1 MKEIK
6 NERSREAQG
15 RRAGFVSQVIAL
27 VLDAAWILLEYF
39 VVLVIVAVL
48 RGLFTS
54 ESFHLPKPDTWVSV
68 IALFV
73 IGVATLEAAWSGA
86 GRTPGMGL
94 IGLRVVAADGTR
106 LGSRRAF
113 WRAVVV
119 LATLGLLVVTALFSR
134 TNRSLY
140 DKWCGSSVI
149 YEWRPGNSVTSSS

>member
-6 NERSREAQG
+6 NKRSREAQG
-15 RRAGFVSQVIAL
+15 RRAGFVSQAIAL
-27 VLDAAWILLEYF
+27 VLDGAWILLEYI
-39 VVLVIVAVL
+39 VVLAIFAVL

-54 ESFHLPKPDTWVSV
+54 ASFHLPKPATWVSV

-113 WRAVVV
+113 WRAVLV
-119 LATLGLLVVTALFSR
+119 LGTLGLLVVTTLFSR

-149 YEWRPGNSVTSSS
+149 YEWRPGNSVAS

>member
-1 MKEIK
+1 VKEIK

-15 RRAGFVSQVIAL
+15 RRAGFVSQAIAL
-27 VLDAAWILLEYF
+27 VLDFAWILLEYV
-39 VVLVIVAVL
+39 VVLAIFGVV

-54 ESFHLPKPDTWVSV
+54 ATFHMPKPDTWVNLV
-68 IALFV
+68 ALFV

-113 WRAVVV
+113 WRAVLAV
-119 LATLGLLVVTALFSR
+119 ATLGLLVVTSLFSR

-140 DKWCGSSVI
+140 DTWCGSSVI
-149 YEWRPGNSVTSSS
+149 YDWRPGNSVASSS

>member
-15 RRAGFVSQVIAL
+15 RRAGVVSQVLAL
-27 VLDAAWILLEYF
+27 VLDAGWILAEY
-39 VVLVIVAVL
+39 VVLLAMFSVL

-54 ESFHLPKPDTWVSV
+54 ASFQLAKPDTWVSV
-68 IALFV
+68 VLLFV
-73 IGVATLEAAWSGA
+73 IGVATLDSAWSGA
-86 GRTPGMGL
+86 GRAPGMGL
-94 IGLRVVAADGTR
+94 LGLRVVAVDGTR

-113 WRAVVV
+113 WRAVLVV
-119 LATLGLLVVTALFSR
+119 GTLGLLVVTALFSR

-149 YEWRPGNSVTSSS
+149 YEWRPGNSVPS

>member
-1 MKEIK
+1 VKEIK

-27 VLDAAWILLEYF
+27 ALDAAWILLEYF
-39 VVLVIVAVL
+39 VVLVIFTVV

-68 IALFV
+68 VALFV